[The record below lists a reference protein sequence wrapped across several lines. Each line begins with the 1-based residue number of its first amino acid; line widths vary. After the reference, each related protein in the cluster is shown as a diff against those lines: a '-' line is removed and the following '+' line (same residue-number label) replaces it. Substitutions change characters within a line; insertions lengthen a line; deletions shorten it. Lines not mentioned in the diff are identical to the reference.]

1 MAGDQREAYR
11 QHSVDAGL
19 RGDKNVAEDPAV
31 APLPTDAEASD
42 TSNTGNAGRMSTAVE
57 PLHSGAER
65 QPREGPTTTTLL
77 AGAVAT
83 LVLIGVIS
91 GMISAAGL

>member
-57 PLHSGAER
+57 HSGAER